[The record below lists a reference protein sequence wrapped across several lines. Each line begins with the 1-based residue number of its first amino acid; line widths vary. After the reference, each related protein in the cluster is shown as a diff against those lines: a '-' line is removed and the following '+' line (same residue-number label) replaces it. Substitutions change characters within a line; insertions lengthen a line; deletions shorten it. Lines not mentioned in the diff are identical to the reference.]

1 MCYWGMCGKIKIYVG
16 VLCYVNIELHSE
28 ILEYPKVN
36 LKKKQTIIFP
46 GYCPWRGKGFQIEGS
61 TGKNE

>member
-1 MCYWGMCGKIKIYVG
+1 MCGKIKIYVG

-36 LKKKQTIIFP
+36 LKKKTNYYLPRVLSMERERI
-46 GYCPWRGKGFQIEGS
+46 S
-61 TGKNE
+61 D